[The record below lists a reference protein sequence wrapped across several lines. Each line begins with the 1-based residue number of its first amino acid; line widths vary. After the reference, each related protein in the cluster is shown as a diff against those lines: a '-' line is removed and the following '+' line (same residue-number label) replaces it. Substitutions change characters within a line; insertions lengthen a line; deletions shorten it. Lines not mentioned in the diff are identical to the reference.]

1 QMEYS
6 YITFAILGMVLSI
19 VSQIG
24 DFIAS
29 IIKRFVDTKD
39 YGNLL
44 PGHGGMLD
52 RIDSLLFIAP
62 FAYMIFY
69 YLV

>member
-1 QMEYS
+1 MEYS

-19 VSQIG
+19 ISQIG
-24 DFIAS
+24 DFVAS

-39 YGNLL
+39 YGKLI

-69 YLV
+69 YLI